1 MLGRRLILASAT
13 LAASTVYGGAYY
25 LASDIYL
32 IRANASLEA
41 VKRQFQVDLLYVS
54 PNRDF
59 GGGRGSESGLE
70 AVKTIHE
77 LLERETSLM
86 PDVESVPIEPVEIP
100 ELQDRID
107 TNTLPREHDFD
118 IDESVFRGIDARIIE
133 IAEEHARKD
142 IDVPRQLVKPS
153 SDRILARNERPVFRG
168 DERGIGAGEAIALP
182 PSVEAVDELIAAM
195 EESKAADE
203 PVSEPIKEETVYVM
217 DEEERIFHP
226 DTIEPEAAFLPEDIV
241 VARTVVLEE
250 IERESGFVPM
260 DALVDI
266 QVKVYVDPGT
276 QRGYFE
282 LKIVPD
288 ANQVIETLPR
298 DITFVI
304 DASNSIVPRKLQLTV
319 RGVRACLAMLS
330 TRDTFNI
337 IVFRSTP
344 TLLNPTNLAV
354 TAETITLAN
363 DFLEGLESSGATDV
377 YSAIQ
382 PVIKRAPRPGIP
394 GIVFILTD
402 GRPSAGNLE
411 GRELINALSDE
422 NLLGNTIYTFG
433 GGKTVNQYLLDL
445 LAYRNKGRSY
455 TFPKIED
462 IDEELP
468 RFFARLNDA
477 YLVGLEADFGR
488 IDGNAVYPRR
498 LPDFYKGQVV
508 TLYGRYTPSEDE
520 DILIR
525 LEGKSG
531 DKNREMVLQADL
543 AGAVHGDSVIARN
556 WAFQKIYHL
565 IGEVSRYGETP
576 ELMGEIQRLSR
587 EFDVKSSYSED

>member
-1 MLGRRLILASAT
+1 M
-13 LAASTVYGGAYY
+13 YGGAYY

-32 IRANASLEA
+32 IRANASLAA
-41 VKRQFQVDLLYVS
+41 VERQFQVDLLYVS
-54 PNRDF
+54 PNRVF
-59 GGGRGSESGLE
+59 GGEDGGDSGLE
-70 AVKTIHE
+70 PVKTIHE
-77 LLERETSLM
+77 LLERETWLM
-86 PDVESVPIEPVEIP
+86 PEVESALIEPVEIP
-100 ELQDRID
+100 ELQNRID
-107 TNTLPREHDFD
+107 INALPREHDFD

-168 DERGIGAGEAIALP
+168 DERGIGAGKAIALP
-182 PSVEAVDELIAAM
+182 PSVEVVDALLAAM
-195 EESKAADE
+195 DASKAADE
-203 PVSEPIKEETVYVM
+203 PASEPVEEEIMHVM

-226 DTIEPEAAFLPEDIV
+226 DIIEPEAVFLPEDII
-241 VARTVVLEE
+241 VARTEVLQE
-250 IERESGFVPM
+250 IERESGFEAM
-260 DALVDI
+260 DSLVDI
-266 QVKVYVDPGT
+266 QVKVYVEPGT

-288 ANQVIETLPR
+288 ADQVIETLPR
-298 DITFVI
+298 DVTFVI

-319 RGVRACLAMLS
+319 RGVRACLSMLGD
-330 TRDTFNI
+330 RDTFNI
-337 IVFRSTP
+337 IIFRSTP

-354 TAETITLAN
+354 TAETIARAN
-363 DFLEGLESSGATDV
+363 DFLEGLESSGATDL

-394 GIVFILTD
+394 GIVLILTD
-402 GRPSAGNLE
+402 GRPSARNLE
-411 GRELINALSDE
+411 GRELVNALSDE

-433 GGKTVNQYLLDL
+433 GGKTVNHYLLDL
-445 LAYRNKGRSY
+445 LAYRNRGRSC

-468 RFFARLNDA
+468 RFFAGLNDA

-488 IDGNAVYPRR
+488 IDGKMVFPRR

-508 TLYGRYTPSEDE
+508 TLYGRYDPSENE

-531 DKNREMVLQADL
+531 EKNREMVLKADL
-543 AGAVHGDSVIARN
+543 VGAARGDSVIARN

-587 EFDVKSSYSED
+587 EFGVKSSYSEN